1 MLGRNVWKNIYK
13 RPVCT
18 GQLKDWEGWAS
29 RLQKQWSFWDRQKQ
43 HSFCD
48 RPHLGLQT
56 SWHLP
61 TKGEVSPRRA
71 LPGQV
76 REPPWVPDPSETSL
90 LRWECGLQKLHRF
103 WDRQKQH
110 SFWNRPCFGLHTFRY
125 LPHQRRGVCLGGLW
139 PWEQVPCPSVT
150 SLQVSVQTAEATHL
164 LGQALFQAF
173 ISSKEAGPNA
183 RYLCTFPARGEL
195 TCREYSDHWDSGES

>member
-90 LRWECGLQKLHRF
+90 LRWECGLQKLHSSGTGRSDTASGTVPVSGHHLQPGGRAECQISVHF
-103 WDRQKQH
+103 PCKRRACLQRVLWSLRLRRKLDFQVCWQSLTESQGEQAPMRDNYNNELQEIQDGERQ
-110 SFWNRPCFGLHTFRY
+110 
-125 LPHQRRGVCLGGLW
+125 
-139 PWEQVPCPSVT
+139 
-150 SLQVSVQTAEATHL
+150 
-164 LGQALFQAF
+164 
-173 ISSKEAGPNA
+173 I
-183 RYLCTFPARGEL
+183 
-195 TCREYSDHWDSGES
+195 